1 MTSAGTFLLLPA
13 YNEAAHLPSV
23 LEELSRLG
31 GGFTVVVVDDGSRD
45 ATSEVA
51 RAGGARV
58 VRHPFNMGY
67 GAALQTGYKFALEQ
81 GARIV
86 VQMDSDGQHDPGQ
99 IEKILAPVAAGELD
113 LAIGSRFFPGSE
125 YESGLARDVGRRIIC
140 SVARLM
146 GLRLEDPTSG
156 FQAMNR
162 EVLKLY
168 CRDSF
173 PYDYPDLDVLVL
185 ARRGGLRIGE
195 RPTAMRAG
203 LRPSQLHGGL
213 RPVYYF
219 YRLALALLAASA
231 AKKEARS

>member
-1 MTSAGTFLLLPA
+1 MNDRGVFLLLPA

-23 LEELSRLG
+23 LAELATLG
-31 GGFTVVVVDDGSRD
+31 EGFTVVVVDDGSRD

-51 RAGGARV
+51 RAGGALV

-67 GAALQTGYKFALEQ
+67 GAALQTGYKFALER
-81 GARIV
+81 GASFL
-86 VQMDSDGQHDPGQ
+86 VQMDSDGQHDPGE

-125 YESGLARDVGRRIIC
+125 YESGLAKGVGRRIIC
-140 SVARLM
+140 SLARLL
-146 GLRLEDPTSG
+146 GLQLEDPTSG

-162 EVLKLY
+162 DVIRLY
-168 CRDSF
+168 CRDTF

-213 RPVYYF
+213 KPVYYF
-219 YRLALALLAASA
+219 YRLALALLATST
-231 AKKEARS
+231 AKRESLR

>member
-1 MTSAGTFLLLPA
+1 MSQPGTFLLLPA

-23 LEELSRLG
+23 LAELGALG
-31 GGFTVVVVDDGSRD
+31 GDFKVVVVDDGSRD
-45 ATSEVA
+45 ATAEVA
-51 RAGGARV
+51 RAGGALV
-58 VRHPFNMGY
+58 VRHPFNLGY

-81 GARIV
+81 GARFL
-86 VQMDSDGQHDPGQ
+86 VQMDSDGQHDPAQ
-99 IEKILAPVAAGELD
+99 IEKILAPVLRGELD

-125 YESGLARDVGRRIIC
+125 YQSGLARDLGRRLIC
-140 SVARLM
+140 AVARLL

-168 CRDSF
+168 CRDTF

-195 RPTAMRAG
+195 RATAMRAG

-213 RPVYYF
+213 KPLYYF
-219 YRLALALLAASA
+219 YRLGLALLAASA
-231 AKKEARS
+231 AKVEVK

>member
-1 MTSAGTFLLLPA
+1 MFLLLPA

-23 LEELSRLG
+23 LAELATMG
-31 GGFTVVVVDDGSRD
+31 TGFTVVVVDDGSRD
-45 ATSEVA
+45 ATSAVA

-67 GAALQTGYKFALEQ
+67 GAALQTGYKFALDQ

-86 VQMDSDGQHDPGQ
+86 VQMDADGQHDPGE
-99 IEKILAPVAAGELD
+99 IAKILAPVDAGELD

-125 YESGLARDVGRRIIC
+125 YESGLARDAGRRLIC
-140 SVARLM
+140 FVARFL

-162 EVLKLY
+162 EVLQLY

-231 AKKEARS
+231 AKTEARS